1 MRIGELGELAGL
13 STKTIRYYEDIGIL
27 PEPERTPSGYR
38 DYDDVALERLRFIK
52 SAQAVGFSLGEI
64 REVLAFGDRG
74 EAPCVHVTQLMEERI
89 RSLSEHIRGLQQMRS
104 ELEGLVKKAKTL
116 PGPDSGTFCHIIELA
131 RPPGGRNTKVATPSP

>member
-1 MRIGELGELAGL
+1 MRIGELGERAGL
-13 STKTIRYYEDIGIL
+13 SAKTIRYYEDIEIL
-27 PEPERTPSGYR
+27 PEPGRTSSGYR

-74 EAPCVHVTQLMEERI
+74 EAPCVHVTHLMQERI
-89 RSLSEHIRGLQQMRS
+89 RSLSEHIRGLEQMRS
-104 ELEGLVKKAKTL
+104 ELERLVKKAKTL

-131 RPPGGRNTKVATPSP
+131 RPSRSR